1 MSIGHGVGGINFFSQ
16 LYLRVEDISGTW
28 TILTCE
34 FLVFKNLS
42 YHVVMLTSVL
52 GIYDPSVII
61 N

>member
-1 MSIGHGVGGINFFSQ
+1 MGGINFFSQ